1 MAPIQFGILMIE
13 YQTIDVAMPLDVL
26 SSCSIPLFTS
36 LEKGGFPGGE
46 LKSKAID
53 IQFHHV
59 NTTLDPVSL
68 TSGFR
73 VLPNTTISTCP
84 PLDYL
89 LVGGPDM
96 TSFQLKE
103 DFAEFVKKH
112 VEDGKVLFTTCTGA
126 LAVASTGVLDGKRAT
141 VNHDVL
147 EAAKMA
153 VPAVKWERKQW
164 VVDGNLWTAGGAC
177 AGMDMM
183 ANWVMENYGMDIARI
198 GFQLLDF
205 EPRDIERKRV
215 VMEK

>member
-1 MAPIQFGILMIE
+1 
-13 YQTIDVAMPLDVL
+13 
-26 SSCSIPLFTS
+26 
-36 LEKGGFPGGE
+36 
-46 LKSKAID
+46 
-53 IQFHHV
+53 
-59 NTTLDPVSL
+59 
-68 TSGFR
+68 
-73 VLPNTTISTCP
+73 
-84 PLDYL
+84 
-89 LVGGPDM
+89 M